1 MAAEIVAE
9 LLPSCCRAE
18 PALCPL
24 PLLCYRLLRYPG
36 RLLTTSTDPQS
47 NRYHSGESSNRLI
60 QSHDPRQMNKQ
71 QTAAALQLVALLEG
85 DLEAQ
90 ANCTV
95 YGNWFEHLTDHLA
108 DEHVEQLTLSCKQL
122 HPVC

>member
-1 MAAEIVAE
+1 
-9 LLPSCCRAE
+9 
-18 PALCPL
+18 
-24 PLLCYRLLRYPG
+24 
-36 RLLTTSTDPQS
+36 
-47 NRYHSGESSNRLI
+47 
-60 QSHDPRQMNKQ
+60 MNKQ

-122 HPVC
+122 HPCLLTQSSPMGSPEHSRG